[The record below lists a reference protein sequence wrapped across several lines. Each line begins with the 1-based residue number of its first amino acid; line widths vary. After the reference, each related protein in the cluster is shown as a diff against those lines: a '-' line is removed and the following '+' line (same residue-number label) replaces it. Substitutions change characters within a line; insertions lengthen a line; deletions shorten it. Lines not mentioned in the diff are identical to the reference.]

1 MRAYL
6 NLHRHFRLSV
16 AAAVMASVGIGS
28 IALPVVAYAQ
38 SSQSE
43 TGVVVQTVPAPG
55 AAPAPAPAP
64 SPTSAQIGDQ
74 PAPATVP
81 TQAPAPAA
89 ASVAQQEVMRFAM
102 PILMMVM
109 AQIASGGLFS
119 DKPGADDAMERQIQK
134 LLNSPQLD
142 ATIDRLLTSM
152 MQQEG
157 AASTLP
163 PEMRAMMKTT
173 VKSLLRQ
180 MRDSFKD

>member
-1 MRAYL
+1 VRAFL

-28 IALPVVAYAQ
+28 IALPVAAYAQ

-64 SPTSAQIGDQ
+64 SPT
-74 PAPATVP
+74 AP
-81 TQAPAPAA
+81 
-89 ASVAQQEVMRFAM
+89 SVAQQEVMRFAM

-163 PEMRAMMKTT
+163 PEMRSMMKTT